1 MHDLERRVAALET
14 TVQELQEMMAI
25 AQDLFSSIGLKWEK
39 AIRIPYKVG
48 KDDYVIES
56 IPGLTGGGGGK

>member
-39 AIRIPYKVG
+39 AIRIPCKVG